1 MDMPVVFGNALSITL
16 GNSSLT
22 SPSIEFIILAL
33 NCSDETYLYV
43 KKPPPRMPNIRIPV
57 TMVIMSKAFRMIKYQ
72 IIRACSL
79 MSLFV
84 LLLIVAISP
93 LYVTMGLMMRELE
106 THKTN

>member
-1 MDMPVVFGNALSITL
+1 MDGPVMSGNPLSNTFGNKPF
-16 GNSSLT
+16 T

-43 KKPPPRMPNIRIPV
+43 KKPPPSIPKTSTVV
-57 TMVIMSKAFRMIKYQ
+57 TIVKMSNTFLMIKDQ

-79 MSLFV
+79 MSLVV

-93 LYVTMGLMMRELE
+93 LYVTMSLMTRQLQE
-106 THKTN
+106 KVK

>member
-1 MDMPVVFGNALSITL
+1 MPVVFGNALSITL
-16 GNSSLT
+16 GSKPFT

-43 KKPPPRMPNIRIPV
+43 KKPPPSIPKTKTVVKIVKASRI
-57 TMVIMSKAFRMIKYQ
+57 FRMIKYQ

-79 MSLFV
+79 MSLVV

-93 LYVTMGLMMRELE
+93 LYVTIGLMTRQLQE
-106 THKTN
+106 KVK

>member
-1 MDMPVVFGNALSITL
+1 
-16 GNSSLT
+16 
-22 SPSIEFIILAL
+22 
-33 NCSDETYLYV
+33 
-43 KKPPPRMPNIRIPV
+43 
-57 TMVIMSKAFRMIKYQ
+57 MIKEQ

-93 LYVTMGLMMRELE
+93 LYVTMGLMIRELE